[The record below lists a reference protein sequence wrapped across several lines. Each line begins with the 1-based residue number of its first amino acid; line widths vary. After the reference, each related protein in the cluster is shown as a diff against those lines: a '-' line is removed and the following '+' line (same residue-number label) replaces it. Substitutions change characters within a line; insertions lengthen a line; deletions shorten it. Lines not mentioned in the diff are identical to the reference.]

1 MSRDEADTGMK
12 EFDFEAMMAAMALS
26 ASAEPIESVME
37 RCPALIKK
45 LERYCP
51 VTTAAVFGGL
61 LLNPKFQKN
70 CLRLEYLIHLAIAVG
85 NGKRTA
91 PYQDLID
98 AYNSVGNEYSQLE
111 DPPEDLFAHRI
122 YTRRGNYL
130 VIDGIW
136 EGAGFYL
143 QRFMHLVDSMPD
155 YGLFGALR
163 NSIHALLKISNF
175 ICLRANLMPN
185 SLGDEF
191 GQDRLG
197 GATAAKAAA
206 FKSSVA
212 VSPTDLRELG
222 VEFEDIE
229 PFIFDPSTRNLIK
242 EQSLGNTSLERK
254 PLAMIGGDIYV
265 VLPTAISLAIR
276 SCCVSVLATGK
287 SRPTFTYNLSKEYSR
302 LISHMKILG
311 GDGIDADFAHNGDE
325 AFFCVQKVI
334 DTGRYINFAFL
345 LDSLE
350 DFADSGFMGMYSP
363 SEKLREK
370 LAEQVIEM
378 QDKASA
384 DPQFRGGIN
393 LIVSCGIGRGAA
405 FDLSLPPRDGWK
417 LEVISAHDFY
427 TLSNVEQFESL
438 NLWRML
444 EAEEKLQE
452 SNVLIQNMNGLL
464 NLYAWC
470 DSLNGH
476 MVPHSEIPDDPHNS
490 TLFLAITQNGLRETR
505 QKVAFSMDDQ
515 VQQYTD
521 GSWLLIRKEGSS
533 YFKEEDLLPLYG
545 SFTPGIPKGAV
556 ITKNRCWWTELAS
569 PPNGIDTASYDRW
582 KMLGVWIVRAA
593 PILDDALGQE
603 LGQGPIVWRCV
614 FEKPQDATYIE
625 EHGNE
630 DDAAKS
636 ITATVHAEIR
646 TVQLNIGPDFD
657 KALFNP
663 TNIAERA
670 LVQAFVAGV
679 LELARKDGS
688 LVDDLTNKIVPNDQ
702 ARHAHIFQAS
712 KFRDH
717 FPELL
722 SKKVITINNLDEGLG
737 KLNMGWKVRDRGEGG
752 VIEGK
757 VECQAYLNA
766 LVTRLEV
773 ELCRDVKQFNRE
785 SLVSELLMNA
795 DTASVSRDRWH
806 RTASAVLSLRNDQ
819 NAALAVMRDYEFK
832 LNSVLQPSRNL
843 IEMAICESPVEGGNL
858 VGDLDIARLL
868 GKAACLHHLG
878 GWSDLI
884 RWDVMT
890 PKVMIRPLGDVHV
903 EHDFIETVVEDFG
916 TATSTHRYL
925 SSARNYAK
933 NLKERDSSSEKSQE
947 IDPKFLAAWMQDL
960 GASFEDFCKLVDAI
974 ENYAVNT
981 GQSVLVMRRAELL
994 NLGESAESAECILQA
1009 MTLAPRESWRY
1020 VPEGYESKDI
1030 DPWRFKR
1037 RLSVVRR
1044 PLLQITTSEEPLYL
1058 IAPGIIREGF
1068 IAMVS
1073 NYYSGSYP
1081 DRHCGPGM
1089 RKYAGY
1095 ARERDG
1101 MAFNT
1106 KVSEKL
1112 EELGW
1117 QTQPEIKLTKI
1128 LKDKLDRDY
1137 GDVDVLAW
1145 DADLGR
1151 VLIIECKDLQFK
1163 KTYGEIA
1170 EQLNDFRGVERNGKR
1185 DLLRK
1190 HLDRVS
1196 ILREQAH
1203 KVQKYLNLKSIPI
1216 IESVVVFSNPVPM
1229 QFASGAIR
1237 EEAKTFTFNSLS
1249 DLRE

>member
-1 MSRDEADTGMK
+1 MSRDESDTGMK
-12 EFDFEAMMAAMALS
+12 EFDFEAMMAAMAMS
-26 ASAEPIESVME
+26 ASAEPIESAME

-45 LERYCP
+45 LQRYCP
-51 VTTAAVFGGL
+51 VKTAAVFGGL

-85 NGKRTA
+85 NGERTA

-98 AYNSVGNEYSQLE
+98 AYNLVGNEYSQLE
-111 DPPEDLFAHRI
+111 DPPEDLFTHRI

-155 YGLFGALR
+155 LGWYGAFR

-175 ICLRANLMPN
+175 ICLRANLEPN

-197 GATAAKAAA
+197 GATAAKAAKL
-206 FKSSVA
+206 KSSVA
-212 VSPTDLRELG
+212 VSPADLRDLG
-222 VEFEDIE
+222 VELEDIE
-229 PFIFDPSTRNLIK
+229 PFIFDPSTRNSIK
-242 EQSLGNTSLERK
+242 EQSLGNSALERK
-254 PLAMIGGDIYV
+254 PLAMIGDDIYL

-276 SCCVSVLATGK
+276 SICISELGTGK

-311 GDGIDADFAHNGDE
+311 GDGVDANLEHDGDE
-325 AFFCVQKVI
+325 ALVCVQKII
-334 DTGRYINFAFL
+334 DTGRYINLAFL
-345 LDSLE
+345 LDNLE
-350 DFADSGFMGMYSP
+350 DFAGSGFMGMYSP
-363 SEKLREK
+363 SEKLRIK
-370 LAEQVIEM
+370 LVDQVVEM
-378 QDKASA
+378 QKKASA

-393 LIVSCGIGRGAA
+393 LIVSCGVGRGAA

-417 LEVISAHDFY
+417 LEVVSAHDFY
-427 TLSNVEQFESL
+427 TLSNIEKFEPL

-452 SNVLIQNMNGLL
+452 SNVHIQNMNGLL

-476 MVPHSEIPDDPHNS
+476 MVPHSEIPDDSQNT

-545 SFTPGIPKGAV
+545 SFTPGAPKGAV

-569 PPNGIDTASYDRW
+569 PSNGVDTASYDRW

-593 PILDDALGQE
+593 PILDDALGQA

-614 FEKPQDATYIE
+614 FEKPQEASDIKEY
-625 EHGNE
+625 GKN
-630 DDAAKS
+630 DDAVKS
-636 ITATVHAEIR
+636 ITATIHADIR

-663 TNIAERA
+663 KNIAERA
-670 LVQAFVAGV
+670 LVQAFVMGV
-679 LELARKDGS
+679 LELAGEDVS
-688 LVDDLTNKIVPNDQ
+688 LRDDLINRIVPNDQ
-702 ARHAHIFQAS
+702 ARYAHIFKAS

-717 FPELL
+717 FPDLL
-722 SKKVITINNLDEGLG
+722 DKKVITINNLDEGLS
-737 KLNMGWKVRDRGEGG
+737 KLNIGWKVRDRAEGG

-766 LVTRLEV
+766 LVTKLEG
-773 ELCRDVKQFNRE
+773 ELCKEVRQFNRE
-785 SLVSELLMNA
+785 HLVSELLMNA

-806 RTASAVLSLRNDQ
+806 RTASAVLSLRDDQ
-819 NAALAVMRDYEFK
+819 SAALAVMRDYEFK

-843 IEMAICESPVEGGNL
+843 IEMAICESPVDGGSL

-878 GWSDLI
+878 GWSDLM

-890 PKVMIRPLGDVHV
+890 PKVIIRPLGDVHV

-933 NLKERDSSSEKSQE
+933 NLQERESLSEESQD
-947 IDPKFLAAWMQDL
+947 IDPKFLTAWIQDL
-960 GASFEDFCKLVDAI
+960 GASFEDFCIFVDAI
-974 ENYAVNT
+974 EDYAVKA
-981 GQSVLVMRRAELL
+981 GQSVLVMCRAELL
-994 NLGESAESAECILQA
+994 NLAGNAECAESILQT
-1009 MTLAPRESWRY
+1009 MTLAPREAWRY
-1020 VPEGYESKDI
+1020 VPDGYESKDI

-1037 RLSVVRR
+1037 QLSVVRR
-1044 PLLQITTSEEPLYL
+1044 PLLQITVGEDPLYI

-1068 IAMVS
+1068 ISTVS

-1095 ARERDG
+1095 ARDRDG

-1112 EELGW
+1112 KALGW

-1128 LKDKLDRDY
+1128 LKEPLDRNY

-1170 EQLNDFRGVERNGKR
+1170 EQLNDFRGIEKDGKR

-1196 ILREQAH
+1196 VLRDQAP
-1203 KVQKYLNLKSIPI
+1203 KVQKHLNLNSIPT

-1249 DLRE
+1249 ELRE

>member
-1 MSRDEADTGMK
+1 
-12 EFDFEAMMAAMALS
+12 MAAMALG
-26 ASAEPIESVME
+26 ASTDAIGSVME

-70 CLRLEYLIHLAIAVG
+70 CLRLEYLIHFTIAVG
-85 NGKRTA
+85 NGTRTA
-91 PYQDLID
+91 PYQDLIV
-98 AYNSVGNEYSQLE
+98 AYNLVGDEVSHLE

-122 YTRRGNYL
+122 YTRQGNYL
-130 VIDGIW
+130 IIDGIW

-143 QRFMHLVDSMPD
+143 QRFMHLVESMPD
-155 YGLFGALR
+155 HGLYGALR
-163 NSIHALLKISNF
+163 KSIHALLKISNF
-175 ICLRANLMPN
+175 ICLRANLQPN
-185 SLGDEF
+185 CLGDEF
-191 GQDRLG
+191 GQDRLA

-212 VSPTDLRELG
+212 VSSADLRELG

-229 PFIFDPSTRNLIK
+229 PFIFDPSRRNSIK
-242 EQSLGNTSLERK
+242 EQSLGNSALERK
-254 PLAMIGGDIYV
+254 PLAMIGEDIYL
-265 VLPTAISLAIR
+265 VLPTAVSLAIR
-276 SCCVSVLATGK
+276 SACISTLGTGK
-287 SRPTFTYNLSKEYSR
+287 SRPTFSYNLSKEYSR

-311 GDGIDADFAHNGDE
+311 GDGINANLDHDGDE
-325 AFFCVQKVI
+325 AFFCIQQII

-345 LDSLE
+345 LDNLE

-363 SEKLREK
+363 SKKLQNK
-370 LAEQVIEM
+370 LVDQIVEM
-378 QDKASA
+378 QNKAST

-393 LIVSCGIGRGAA
+393 LIVCCGVGRGAA
-405 FDLSLPPRDGWK
+405 FDMSFPPRDGWK
-417 LEVISAHDFY
+417 LEFISAHDFY
-427 TLSNVEQFESL
+427 TLSNIEQFEPL

-476 MVPHSEIPDDPHNS
+476 MIPHSEIPDDSHNT

-515 VQQYTD
+515 VQQYTG

-545 SFTPGIPKGAV
+545 SFTPGAPKGAV
-556 ITKNRCWWTELAS
+556 ITRNRCWWAELAS
-569 PPNGIDTASYDRW
+569 PSSGIETASYDRW

-593 PILDDALGQE
+593 PILDDALGQA

-614 FEKPQDATYIE
+614 FEKPQEASDIK
-625 EHGNE
+625 EHGNGE
-630 DDAAKS
+630 HAVKS
-636 ITATVHAEIR
+636 IAATVHANIR
-646 TVQLNIGPDFD
+646 MIQLNIGPDFD

-670 LVQAFVAGV
+670 LVQAFVLGV
-679 LELARKDGS
+679 LELAGEDIS
-688 LVDDLTNKIVPNDQ
+688 LVDELTNKIVPNDQ
-702 ARHAHIFQAS
+702 ARYAHIFKAS

-717 FPELL
+717 FPGLL
-722 SKKVITINNLDEGLG
+722 NKKVTTINNLDEGLS
-737 KLNMGWKVRDRGEGG
+737 KLNMGWKVRDKTEGG

-766 LVTRLEV
+766 LVTKLEV
-773 ELCRDVKQFNRE
+773 ELCREVRQYNRE
-785 SLVSELLMNA
+785 HLVSELLMNV

-806 RTASAVLSLRNDQ
+806 RTASAVLSLRDDQ

-843 IEMAICESPVEGGNL
+843 IEMAICESPVDGGNL

-933 NLKERDSSSEKSQE
+933 NLQGRDSSSKESQD
-947 IDPKFLAAWMQDL
+947 IDPKFLNAWIHDL
-960 GASFEDFCKLVDAI
+960 GASFEDFCMFVDAI
-974 ENYAVNT
+974 ENYAIKA
-981 GQSVLVMRRAELL
+981 GQSVLVMRRAELWKL
-994 NLGESAESAECILQA
+994 AGSSESAESILQA

-1020 VPEGYESKDI
+1020 VPDGYESKDI

-1037 RLSVVRR
+1037 QLSVVRR
-1044 PLLQITTSEEPLYL
+1044 PLLQITVEDDPLYV

-1068 IAMVS
+1068 ISIVS

-1095 ARERDG
+1095 ARDRDG

-1112 EELGW
+1112 KELGW
-1117 QTQPEIKLTKI
+1117 QTQLEVKLAKI
-1128 LKDKLDRDY
+1128 LKYKLDRNY

-1145 DADLGR
+1145 DAGLGR

-1170 EQLNDFRGVERNGKR
+1170 EQLNDFRGIEKDGKR

-1196 ILREQAH
+1196 LLREQAH
-1203 KVQKYLNLKSIPI
+1203 KVQKYLNLKSIPT

-1237 EEAKTFTFNSLS
+1237 DEAKTFIFSSLS
-1249 DLRE
+1249 ELRE